1 MEINRQKCSV
11 LRVSQYQLKGTVLTE
26 EHTTKYHGVDLQSSL
41 SWRNH
46 ISCVTKK
53 ANKMLVFLWPKLK
66 QASEETKAKAYFTM
80 VRSNLDYC
88 RTIWSPFQQ
97 DSKHQAE
104 MVQRRAARFCNKKIQ
119 KYKQCHRPAQQPRME
134 GT

>member
-1 MEINRQKCSV
+1 MEFNRQKMQCP
-11 LRVSQYQLKGTVLTE
+11 LRLPISAQRHSTDRGTNNQVPW
-26 EHTTKYHGVDLQSSL
+26 VDLQSSL

-53 ANKMLVFLWPKLK
+53 ANNMLVFLWPNLR
-66 QASEETKAKAYFTM
+66 QASEETKANAYFTM

-97 DSKHQAE
+97 GSKHQAE
-104 MVQRRAARFCNKKIQ
+104 MVQPIAARFCNKKIQ
-119 KYKQCHRPAQQPRME
+119 RCRRCHRPAQPPKME
-134 GT
+134 DI